1 MSKVSIGVFC
11 AAVAYVAL
19 VTGLASAIWG
29 ESLYRKAFSVMVIA
43 IGLSVACV
51 DWKKVPE

>member
-1 MSKVSIGVFC
+1 MSKVSINVNC
-11 AAVAYVAL
+11 AAVAFLAL
-19 VTGLASAIWG
+19 VFGLASAVWG
-29 ESLYRKAFSVMVIA
+29 EPMYRKAFSVMIVA

>member
-1 MSKVSIGVFC
+1 MKKVSVGVFFGV
-11 AAVAYVAL
+11 VAYVAL
-19 VTGLASAIWG
+19 VTGFASLIWG
-29 ESLYRKAFSVMVIA
+29 DPLYRKAFSVMVVA